1 MVRWNIV
8 CEDVHEWWGVD
19 GHVRTFPHV
28 PRIRN
33 TRNCPVR
40 SKELSGPR
48 EHPSSVAL

>member
-1 MVRWNIV
+1 MHFGLVWTCINT
-8 CEDVHEWWGVD
+8 WGAD

-40 SKELSGPR
+40 SKELSSPW
-48 EHPSSVAL
+48 EHPSTVVL